1 MGTWL
6 QLLEL
11 QALGRATCKQCCDKA
26 LGHQRSVCN
35 PPQRAQQREGRDWAA
50 KPGGLDTLGNSTISR
65 HVRGSQGTSGH
76 LGDALTPSG
85 SKELHLAP
93 FYPIT
98 LCISQGT
105 GSFHLLVKLSE
116 LQLLQWYPPTP
127 ALLAPL
133 GMWTKFAAH

>member
-6 QLLEL
+6 QLSEL
-11 QALGRATCKQCCDKA
+11 QAPERAACKQCCDKA
-26 LGHQRSVCN
+26 LGHQRSGCN
-35 PPQRAQQREGRDWAA
+35 PPQRAQQREGGDWAA

-93 FYPIT
+93 FHPT
-98 LCISQGT
+98 SLCISQGT
-105 GSFHLLVKLSE
+105 GSFHFLVKLSE
-116 LQLLQWYPPTP
+116 LQRSQGYPP
-127 ALLAPL
+127 PL
-133 GMWTKFAAH
+133 SSWLPWACG